1 MDNPIRIGKGE
12 FCFRLIVVNS
22 RVLYQSAQ
30 QSIALVLVYVCTA
43 GILQSIPLRVPLES
57 QRKQAVLVLNG
68 LHDPVRGHGHD
79 SQTVTQIIR
88 VNRLVVG
95 SGNPLQGIC
104 AKNIVQPLG
113 FLADGDSFVA
123 STAS

>member
-57 QRKQAVLVLNG
+57 QRKQAALVLNG
-68 LHDPVRGHGHD
+68 LHDAVGGRGHDG
-79 SQTVTQIIR
+79 QAATQIFR
-88 VNRLVVG
+88 VHRLVV
-95 SGNPLQGIC
+95 SSSNPLQGIC

-123 STAS
+123 ITAS